1 MKKATNLISFL
12 ILMMVLVGCSKETV
26 HIDFPFEVGDVE
38 NIEMY
43 HYAGAP
49 VSAEKKI
56 VVAKTD
62 ITDLYHMFENLSLTD
77 KQVEE
82 ITGADVT
89 SFRFNLSDGTNYEL
103 VYVCNGVKNGKLK
116 SPTGN
121 FEYFTSSDIGAYWS
135 NIDLEAVT
143 VSKLASKLKST
154 LEYRDIITDSGHYA
168 ALVRL
173 GDKAIAMSTDG
184 VGSKILIAE
193 MMNKY
198 NTVGIDCIAMVVNDI
213 LCVGAEPIALV
224 DYLAVEQP
232 DPERAEEIAEGLVTG
247 AKESRISIIG
257 GETAS
262 LPGIIKDFDLAGTG
276 IGFVDVDKIIT
287 GEDIEA
293 GDVLIGIESNGIHSN
308 GYSLARKALFDDG
321 GFSIDD
327 KMPNCDTTIGE
338 ELIRPTEL
346 YVKPIVALFKEE
358 YEIHGLAHI
367 TGGGFTNLRRLKKGV
382 GYNIYDL
389 PEAPEIFKLIYQ
401 QNVPLEEMY
410 KVFNMG
416 VGFVVITSENE
427 AEKIMKTLKEY
438 CNCQIIGK
446 VTDDEKITVK
456 TFEGSEVTY

>member
-1 MKKATNLISFL
+1 
-12 ILMMVLVGCSKETV
+12 MVTYSE
-26 HIDFPFEVGDVE
+26 
-38 NIEMY
+38 
-43 HYAGAP
+43 
-49 VSAEKKI
+49 S
-56 VVAKTD
+56 
-62 ITDLYHMFENLSLTD
+62 
-77 KQVEE
+77 
-82 ITGADVT
+82 
-89 SFRFNLSDGTNYEL
+89 
-103 VYVCNGVKNGKLK
+103 GV
-116 SPTGN
+116 
-121 FEYFTSSDIGAYWS
+121 D
-135 NIDLEAVT
+135 IDLEAVT

-358 YEIHGLAHI
+358 YKIHGLAHI